1 MRGRGAAPRTGAAKI
16 ARRRNR
22 MTENP
27 FFADWT
33 TPFGLP
39 PFALFRPEHFAPAFD
54 RGMAEHDAEI
64 AAIAGSAEPPS
75 FANTIEALERNGRL
89 LDRVSRVFF
98 NLDASDTNEALEA
111 IARDYAPK
119 LAQHQT
125 RVALDPALFAR
136 IADLYARRAALGL
149 AADQL
154 RLLERHH
161 LRLTRAGALLGP
173 EQKTRMA
180 AINERLASL
189 HTLFGQNVLHDER
202 AWQLVLDADDL
213 VGLPD
218 FVRAAAAQAAA
229 ERGLAGRWVVTL
241 ARSSAEPFLT
251 FSSRRDLR
259 QALWQAWTRR
269 GAHPGGSDNR
279 PLIREIVALRAEQ
292 ARLLGYRDFAQYR
305 LDDSMAKEAA
315 AVEKLLLEVWPPA
328 KEKAAGERAALERA
342 ARAAGQN
349 EPIEPWD
356 WRYWAERVRRAE
368 YDLDE
373 AEVKP
378 YFALDNMV
386 EAAFDTARRLFGLDF
401 AARSDLSA
409 YREDVRV
416 WEVRDRAGAPVG
428 LFLHDNFA
436 RPGKHSGAWS
446 SRFRD
451 QENLDGPVL
460 PIIVNNNNFSKGAP
474 TLLSFDDAETLFHEF
489 GHGLHGLLSR
499 VRYRS
504 QSGTA
509 VRRDFVEF
517 PSQIFE
523 HWMSAPENLRR
534 HARHYRTGA
543 AMPEDLLHRL
553 VAARNFNQGFAT
565 VEYAAAALFD
575 LELHR
580 DPAPEALDIDR
591 FEQSFVEKF
600 GVPREIGLRHRP
612 AHFQHLF
619 AGGGYAA
626 GYYAYLWAE
635 VLDADGFAAFTEA
648 GDVFDPELA
657 ARLAAIYSAGDTRD
671 PMELYRG
678 FRGRE
683 PRIDALLAQRGLAA
697 G

>member
-1 MRGRGAAPRTGAAKI
+1 
-16 ARRRNR
+16 
-22 MTENP
+22 MTANP

-39 PFALFRPEHFAPAFD
+39 PFALIRPEHFPPAFD

-64 AAIAGSAEPPS
+64 AAIAGSPEPAS
-75 FANTIEALERNGRL
+75 FANTIEALERSGRS

-98 NLDASDTNEALEA
+98 NLDASDTNDALEA

-119 LAQHQT
+119 LATHQT
-125 RVALDPALFAR
+125 RIALDPALYAR
-136 IADLYARRAALGL
+136 IADLHARRAALGL
-149 AADQL
+149 DADQL

-161 LRLTRAGALLGP
+161 LRLVRAGALLAP
-173 EQKTRMA
+173 AQKTRMA

-202 AWQLVLDADDL
+202 EWQLVLDADDL
-213 VGLPD
+213 AGLPD
-218 FVRAAAAQAAA
+218 FLRAAAAQAAA
-229 ERGLAGRWVVTL
+229 ERGLAGHCVVTL

-251 FSSRRDLR
+251 FSSRPDLR

-269 GAHPGGSDNR
+269 GAHPGAADNR
-279 PLIREIVALRAEQ
+279 PLIREIMASRAEQ

-305 LDDSMAKEAA
+305 LDDSMAKGAA
-315 AVEKLLLEVWPPA
+315 AVEKLLLQVWHAA
-328 KEKAAGERAALERA
+328 KEKAAEERAALERA

-356 WRYWAERVRRAE
+356 WRYWAERVRHAE
-368 YDLDE
+368 YEIDE

-378 YFALDNMV
+378 YFVLDNMV
-386 EAAFDTARRLFGLDF
+386 EAAFDAARRLFGLDF
-401 AARSDLSA
+401 SARPDIAA
-409 YREDVRV
+409 YHQDVRV
-416 WEVRDRAGAPVG
+416 WEVRDRDGQPIG
-428 LFLHDNFA
+428 LFLHDNFV
-436 RPGKHSGAWS
+436 RPGKRSGAWS

-451 QENLDGPVL
+451 QENLDAPVL
-460 PIIVNNNNFSKGAP
+460 PIIVNNNNFSKGEP

-523 HWMSAPENLRR
+523 HWMSVPENLRR

-543 AMPEDLLHRL
+543 PMPEDLLRRL

-565 VEYAAAALFD
+565 VEYTAAALFD

-580 DPAPEALDIDR
+580 DPAPETLDIDR
-591 FEQSFVEKF
+591 FEAAFSERF
-600 GVPREIGLRHRP
+600 GVPQEIGLRHRP

-635 VLDADGFAAFTEA
+635 VLDADGFAAFTQA
-648 GDVFDPELA
+648 GDVFDPALA
-657 ARLAAIYSAGDTRD
+657 ARLAEIYSAGDTRD
-671 PMELYRG
+671 PMELYRA

-683 PRIDALLAQRGLAA
+683 PKIDALLAQRGLA
-697 G
+697 GWRSKPSP